1 MYLAKLQF
9 EKKLTFIAMPAEFG
23 LESGISP
30 YLLFQNSWKD
40 CLKITTIAKIIP
52 YKMHAIQL
60 RINSGKNNKC

>member
-1 MYLAKLQF
+1 
-9 EKKLTFIAMPAEFG
+9 MPAEFG

-60 RINSGKNNKC
+60 KINSGKNNKC